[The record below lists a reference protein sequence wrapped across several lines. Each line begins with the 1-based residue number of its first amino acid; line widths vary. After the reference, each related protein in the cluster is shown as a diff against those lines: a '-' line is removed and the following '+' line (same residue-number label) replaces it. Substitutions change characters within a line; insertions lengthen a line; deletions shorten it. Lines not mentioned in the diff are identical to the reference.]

1 MGKRVY
7 AQVALLMAGIV
18 ALSAV
23 ITLLTGTAQRG
34 KEKTRIVA
42 SFYPVYVAAL
52 NLTQGIDDV
61 ELISLTGP
69 QTGCLHDF
77 QLSPD
82 NMITLA
88 EADVLVING
97 AGAEAFLDDARSR
110 FPELPVVDT
119 SAGISLLESGH
130 AHEHEDGEIHEEL
143 VNEHIWTSPSRYYRQ
158 VENLRDG
165 LCEADPAH
173 AAQYR
178 DNAAQY
184 LAEIGE
190 IRAAFADT
198 AASLPFDGCILFHE
212 SLRYFAD
219 DLGLTPLASLPIG
232 EDAGVSAADLAAAQQ
247 AAAAAGQVWLLYD
260 SQYDLAYE
268 YLADSAADGR
278 ILQLDMGVVGDE
290 SPDAWLNAMRE
301 NLRKL
306 RGETA

>member
-260 SQYDLAYE
+260 SQYDRAYE

-301 NLRKL
+301 NLRRL

>member
-42 SFYPVYVAAL
+42 SLYPVYVAAL

-61 ELISLTGP
+61 ELISLTEP

-260 SQYDLAYE
+260 NQYDPAYE

-290 SPDAWLNAMRE
+290 DPDAWLNAMRE

>member
-52 NLTQGIDDV
+52 NLTQGIGDV

-260 SQYDLAYE
+260 NQYDPAYE

-290 SPDAWLNAMRE
+290 DPDAWLNAMRE

>member
-7 AQVALLMAGIV
+7 GQVALLMAGIV

-23 ITLLTGTAQRG
+23 ITLLTGTAQQA
-34 KEKTRIVA
+34 KTKTRIVT
-42 SFYPVYVAAL
+42 SFYPVYVATL
-52 NLTQGIDDV
+52 NLTQGINDV
-61 ELISLTGP
+61 ELVSLTGP

-82 NMITLA
+82 NMITLS

-110 FPELPVVDT
+110 FPQLPVVDT

-130 AHEHEDGEIHEEL
+130 VHEHEEGEVHEEL
-143 VNEHIWTSPSRYYRQ
+143 INEHIWTSPSRYYQQ

-165 LCEADPAH
+165 LCEVDPVH
-173 AAQYR
+173 AGQYR
-178 DNAAQY
+178 DNAARY

-190 IRAAFADT
+190 IRTAFAET
-198 AASLPFDGCILFHE
+198 AASLPFNDCILFHE

-219 DLGLTPLASLPIG
+219 DLGLTALASLPIG

-247 AAAAAGQVWLLYD
+247 AAASAGQVWLLYD
-260 SQYDLAYE
+260 SQYDPAYE
-268 YLADSAADGR
+268 YIADSAADAR
-278 ILQLDMGVVGDE
+278 ILQLDMGVVGE
-290 SPDAWLNAMRE
+290 ETPDAWLDAMRE

>member
-52 NLTQGIDDV
+52 NLTQGIGDV

>member
-52 NLTQGIDDV
+52 NLTQGIGDV

-143 VNEHIWTSPSRYYRQ
+143 VNEHIWTSPSRYYRL

-260 SQYDLAYE
+260 NQYDPAYE

>member
-52 NLTQGIDDV
+52 NLTQGIGDV

-69 QTGCLHDF
+69 QTGCLHDL

>member
-7 AQVALLMAGIV
+7 GQVALLMAGIV
-18 ALSAV
+18 VLSAV
-23 ITLLTGTAQRG
+23 ITLLTGTAQHG
-34 KEKTRIVA
+34 KAKTRIVA

-61 ELISLTGP
+61 ELVSLTGP

-82 NMITLA
+82 NMITLSQ
-88 EADVLVING
+88 ADVLVING
-97 AGAEAFLDDARSR
+97 AGAEAFLDGARSQ
-110 FPELPVVDT
+110 FPELPVVDAST
-119 SAGISLLESGH
+119 GIPLLESGH
-130 AHEHEDGEIHEEL
+130 VHEHEDGEVHEEL

-165 LCEADPAH
+165 LCEADSAH

-178 DNAAQY
+178 DNAARY
-184 LAEIGE
+184 LAKIEE
-190 IRAAFADT
+190 IRTAFAET

-232 EDAGVSAADLAAAQQ
+232 EDAGVAAADLAAAQQ
-247 AAAAAGQVWLLYD
+247 AAVAAGQVWLLYD

-268 YLADSAADGR
+268 DIADSAADGR
-278 ILQLDMGVVGDE
+278 ILQLDMGVVGKE
-290 SPDAWLNAMRE
+290 EPDAWLNAMRE